1 MVDARIEVVFVPV
14 RDADVA
20 KEFYVEKLGWHLDHD
35 QTVSPELRFVQVTPN
50 GSACSIAFGPG
61 IAPMEPGT
69 LDATMAVIDDADAAR
84 EELLAK
90 GVEVDPVDE
99 QVWGRFVYF
108 SDPDGNSWCL
118 QELPKRG

>member
-14 RDADVA
+14 RDADAA
-20 KEFYVEKLGWHLDHD
+20 KEFYVGKLGWHLDHD

-61 IAPMEPGT
+61 ISQMEPGT
-69 LDATMAVIDDADAAR
+69 LNATMAVIDDADAAR
-84 EELLAK
+84 EELLGK
-90 GVEVDPVDE
+90 GVDVTPVDE

-108 SDPDGNSWCL
+108 ADPDGNRWCL
-118 QELPKRG
+118 QQLPKRG